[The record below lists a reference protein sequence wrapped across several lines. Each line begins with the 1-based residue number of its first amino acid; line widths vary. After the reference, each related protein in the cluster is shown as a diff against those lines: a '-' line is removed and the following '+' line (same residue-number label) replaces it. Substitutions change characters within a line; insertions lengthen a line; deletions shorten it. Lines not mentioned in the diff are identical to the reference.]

1 MLAAPD
7 FDFEKPSS
15 WSRGTANRIPLEDRE
30 DAQHPPAAAI
40 RSDRR
45 KQNQDLWQ
53 RERILPFVSLSH
65 LSCKSM

>member
-1 MLAAPD
+1 MQDVCLMLAAPD

-40 RSDRR
+40 RSGRR
-45 KQNQDLWQ
+45 NQNQDLWQ
-53 RERILPFVSLSH
+53 RERILPLVV
-65 LSCKSM
+65 